1 MTGEADVNKLIATL
15 LAGAPGA
22 AFKTASFQSKGEKSL
37 VLYVR
42 GLIQA
47 GCGDVVFG
55 SLPYTSA
62 DVIINEM
69 PLKVGRA
76 DFVIFHA
83 DGTASVIEVKDG
95 SFGLMPVLQGVGQAG
110 LYATQLSMTNSVKG
124 VRRALM
130 WSALHKEA
138 ENQLVHDVC
147 READVVPLFLPT
159 VADMHAQDVLCAT
172 KVLNEMLAE
181 LISEVRKHGTSQ

>member
-1 MTGEADVNKLIATL
+1 
-15 LAGAPGA
+15 
-22 AFKTASFQSKGEKSL
+22 
-37 VLYVR
+37 
-42 GLIQA
+42 
-47 GCGDVVFG
+47 
-55 SLPYTSA
+55 
-62 DVIINEM
+62 
-69 PLKVGRA
+69 
-76 DFVIFHA
+76 
-83 DGTASVIEVKDG
+83 
-95 SFGLMPVLQGVGQAG
+95 MPVLQGVGQAG